1 MYVIGIVGWKNS
13 GKTTLVEKLIPI
25 LRAQGATV
33 STIKH
38 THHAVDLDRPGKDSF
53 RHREAGAQE
62 VAIVSSARWILLH
75 ENQQDEKVQFQ
86 QMLERMTPVDI
97 VLVEGFKSL
106 SHDKIE
112 LRRGKADGD
121 LFAESDPA
129 IRAVASDSELAIKSI
144 PRFDIDDPDAIAAF
158 ILTRAGLGPR

>member
-25 LRAQGATV
+25 LQARGATV

-38 THHAVDLDRPGKDSF
+38 THHAIDLDRPGKDSF
-53 RHREAGAQE
+53 RHREAGAHE

-75 ENQQDEKVQFQ
+75 ENQQDEKIQFQ

-112 LRRGKADGD
+112 VRRSKIDGD
-121 LFAESDPA
+121 LIAESDSSVRA
-129 IRAVASDSELAIKSI
+129 IASDSELAIESP

-158 ILTRAGLGPR
+158 ILGRAGLGPR